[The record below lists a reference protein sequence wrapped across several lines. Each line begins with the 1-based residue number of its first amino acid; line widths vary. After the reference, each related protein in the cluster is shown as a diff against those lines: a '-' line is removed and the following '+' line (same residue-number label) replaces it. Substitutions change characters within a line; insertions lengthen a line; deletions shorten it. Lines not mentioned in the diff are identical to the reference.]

1 MPSSSGKDSF
11 HPIFAFLSGQD
22 GHTGHILLTKG
33 AADGLI
39 DVCRRILINGKI
51 AILDDKQKNA
61 ILAEKGIRVLGLAYR
76 FIDDDELD
84 RPKRYEQNLIYLG
97 LTGMIDPVRPE
108 AVEAVRLC
116 KQESVRLTGSPGRNC
131 LAQRNPV

>member
-1 MPSSSGKDSF
+1 MRSW
-11 HPIFAFLSGQD
+11 L
-22 GHTGHILLTKG
+22 
-33 AADGLI
+33 
-39 DVCRRILINGKI
+39 KI
-51 AILDDKQKNA
+51 PPWLKKVAGCW
-61 ILAEKGIRVLGLAYR
+61 ELAYR